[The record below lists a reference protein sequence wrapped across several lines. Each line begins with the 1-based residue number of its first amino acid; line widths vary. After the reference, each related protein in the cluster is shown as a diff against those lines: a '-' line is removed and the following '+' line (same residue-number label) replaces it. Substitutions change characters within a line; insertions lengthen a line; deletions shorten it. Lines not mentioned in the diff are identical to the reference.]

1 MTINDIPDIVQEILS
16 KNKRPFMTV
25 KNLAVVMGAEAK
37 RLTGI
42 NTQMTAAEIRKILEP
57 LVMDKFIFHKKG
69 PTLYILQPC
78 EPEDLVIAEI
88 NNAKIKSAKWIARSL
103 PFSKSDVAKIINS
116 FVESG
121 RAKIIINDN
130 LDARIYLTDTPAI
143 KTQPAKIEPESEPEP
158 EKISTP
164 STDYSREEFMRAFE
178 SLDNGRVF
186 VRICDLRKKLN
197 WPRDLFDAILM
208 MLRDKEL
215 IQLHI
220 ADESTMS
227 PDEVKDSF
235 IDENNYRM
243 GTVTKNVR

>member
-1 MTINDIPDIVQEILS
+1 MIINDVPDIIQEILS

-25 KNLAVVMGAEAK
+25 KSLAVSMGAEVK

-42 NTQMTAAEIRKILEP
+42 NPHMTATEIRKILEP
-57 LVMDKFIFHKKG
+57 LVKDKFIFHKKG
-69 PTLYILQPC
+69 PTLYILEPC

-88 NNAKIKSAKWIARSL
+88 NNAKIKSAKWIAHSL
-103 PFSKSDVAKIINS
+103 PFSKADVAKIING
-116 FVESG
+116 FVDSG
-121 RAKIIINDN
+121 RAKIIFNDT
-130 LDARIYLTDTPAI
+130 LEARIYLTDTPAI
-143 KTQPAKIEPESEPEP
+143 KTQAPKIEPEPEPEP
-158 EKISTP
+158 EKIS
-164 STDYSREEFMRAFE
+164 SSSSDYSREEFMRVFE

-227 PDEVKDSF
+227 PDEIKDSF